1 MHFLD
6 FESKERHLL
15 VLTLMSKSMVQCVL
29 LASSMLKDEVQTL
42 SVLFGDG
49 FSCRSHDADLRAIL
63 TVL

>member
-29 LASSMLKDEVQTL
+29 RSSSVLKDEVQTL
-42 SVLFGDG
+42 SVLSETG
-49 FSCRSHDADLRAIL
+49 SAVARTTQIYKLS
-63 TVL
+63 

>member
-29 LASSMLKDEVQTL
+29 RSSSVLKDEVQTL

-49 FSCRSHDADLRAIL
+49 FSSCSHDADLRAIL